1 MENSVTNN
9 DVLRRIRYAFD
20 FRDTKIISIFALGGL
35 TVELE
40 QVKRWLK
47 KDDDEQMLEL
57 ADVELA
63 SFLNGYIVEKR
74 GPRNDGQQVEA
85 ETTLSKN
92 LILIKLKIALSL
104 QTDDIVAMLAKA
116 GFTVGQSELTAFF
129 RKPAHKNYRHCKAQ
143 FLRNFIQAIQ
153 DQHRPFAP
161 ETRPAKKVDEKPV
174 SFTKENS
181 KKSSDKGSDKSYD
194 KGYDNKS
201 SHKPANQS
209 YAKSRDKKPAPKEIY
224 VNPNAK
230 KPEAKQSERKVLK
243 LKPEDIYKQ

>member
-1 MENSVTNN
+1 MTNN

-20 FRDTKIISIFALGGL
+20 FRDTKLVNIFAKGGL
-35 TVELE
+35 TVELD

-57 ADVELA
+57 TDVELA

-74 GPRNDGQQVEA
+74 GPRDDGQQIEA
-85 ETTLSKN
+85 ETTLTKN
-92 LILIKLKIALSL
+92 LILMKLKIALSL
-104 QTDDIVAMLAKA
+104 QTDDIIAMLAKT

-129 RKPAHKNYRHCKAQ
+129 RKPTHKNYRHCKAQ

-161 ETRPAKKVDEKPV
+161 ETKKVEKKTETFDKKNTDNYAGK
-174 SFTKENS
+174 SHNS
-181 KKSSDKGSDKSYD
+181 QHKSSTSTYKKAS
-194 KGYDNKS
+194 
-201 SHKPANQS
+201 
-209 YAKSRDKKPAPKEIY
+209 DKKPAPKTIY
-224 VNPNAK
+224 VNPKAT
-230 KPEAKQSERKVLK
+230 KPESVQKERKVLK

>member
-1 MENSVTNN
+1 M
-9 DVLRRIRYAFD
+9 LRRIRYAFD
-20 FRDTKIISIFALGGL
+20 FRDTKLINIFAQGGL
-35 TVELE
+35 TVDLE

-74 GPRNDGQQVEA
+74 GPREDGAIVEA
-85 ETTLSKN
+85 ETTLTKN
-92 LILIKLKIALSL
+92 LILMKLKIALSL

-129 RKPAHKNYRHCKAQ
+129 RKPTHKNYRHCKAQ

-161 ETRPAKKVDEKPV
+161 EARPAKKSEEKSA
-174 SFTKENS
+174 SFTQ
-181 KKSSDKGSDKSYD
+181 KSSDKSSEKSYD
-194 KGYDNKS
+194 KNYDNKKDHKS
-201 SHKPANQS
+201 STQS
-209 YAKSRDKKPAPKEIY
+209 YAKSRDKKPAPKKIY
-224 VNPNAK
+224 VNPNAT
-230 KPEAKQSERKVLK
+230 KPEAKQSDRKVLK